1 MLTIL
6 THQLLWSFDGK
17 ILLLVWLQQF
27 LNSDP
32 DSDCKVKRCLP
43 YQSLLGTFYIL
54 GLWVDQIQPRCHK
67 SNQDLQNFCH
77 GLQSSSGLIF
87 CFVFFKFNVSKP
99 EIQHNL
105 RTLTIDDMFT
115 CWYFT
120 ISGHSCRS
128 YRRLQRVQTLHFVS
142 WSYIQMYLIV
152 CSCFNSWMLFIQ
164 WYDHCPVLTNEIEK
178 KWFLFPEVKSKVRRR
193 Q

>member
-1 MLTIL
+1 MLTTL

-17 ILLLVWLQQF
+17 ILLIVWLQQF

-32 DSDCKVKRCLP
+32 DSDCKVKWCLP

-87 CFVFFKFNVSKP
+87 VLFCFVCQSRKYHIILELWFLV
-99 EIQHNL
+99 
-105 RTLTIDDMFT
+105 T

-152 CSCFNSWMLFIQ
+152 FSCYNSWMLFIQ
-164 WYDHCPVLTNEIEK
+164 KYDHGTAQWLQMK
-178 KWFLFPEVKSKVRRR
+178 
-193 Q
+193 